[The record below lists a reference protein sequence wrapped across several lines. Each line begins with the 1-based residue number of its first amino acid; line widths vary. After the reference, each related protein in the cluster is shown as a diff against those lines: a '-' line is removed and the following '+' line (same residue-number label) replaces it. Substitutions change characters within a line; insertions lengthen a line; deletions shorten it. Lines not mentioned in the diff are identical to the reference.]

1 MKDLHSCA
9 GIPVWI
15 GWIRYISFIYYGFGM
30 LLHHEYSGRTIYSC
44 VDSSL
49 AQSAV
54 AMSVQVTL
62 HKNLSDIEL
71 DNPVVPH
78 HSLFIKSFKAT
89 AQDGNCAM
97 LLQATVIYQYRAC
110 VEASQL
116 L

>member
-1 MKDLHSCA
+1 MGRGADPQTPRDYAILPAEGLKDLRSCT

-30 LLHHEYSGRTIYSC
+30 LLHHEYNGRTIYSC

-62 HKNLSDIEL
+62 HDAISIEIVSGIP
-71 DNPVVPH
+71 D
-78 HSLFIKSFKAT
+78 
-89 AQDGNCAM
+89 
-97 LLQATVIYQYRAC
+97 
-110 VEASQL
+110 
-116 L
+116 